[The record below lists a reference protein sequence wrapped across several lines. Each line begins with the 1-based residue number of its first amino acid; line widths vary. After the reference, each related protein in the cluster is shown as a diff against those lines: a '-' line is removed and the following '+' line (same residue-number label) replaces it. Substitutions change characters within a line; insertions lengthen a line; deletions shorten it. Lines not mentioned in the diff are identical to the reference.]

1 MSIMARKD
9 ALNVLGIF
17 VEDITP
23 EIIKQ
28 AYRQAA
34 KKYHPDR
41 NPAGTEMMKLIN
53 AAYESLKDFTGKILR
68 ETPDSFKY
76 GEKINEALNA
86 IMGLN
91 LKIEIC
97 GTWIWVSGDTKVH
110 KEKLKA
116 AKYVWSPKKA
126 SWYFR
131 AEGYKTRPHQA
142 WSMEKIQSVY
152 GSRRV
157 QDEQQKIAK
166 CA

>member
-9 ALNVLGIF
+9 ALNVLGIA

-41 NPAGTEMMKLIN
+41 NPAGTEMMKLVN
-53 AAYESLKDFTGKILR
+53 AAYEALKDFTGKILR

-76 GEKINEALNA
+76 GEKINEALNR
-86 IMGLN
+86 IMGLGLN
-91 LKIEIC
+91 IEIC

-116 AKYVWSPKKA
+116 AKYLWSPKKS

-131 AEGYKTRPHQA
+131 AEGYKARPHQA